1 MTAKDFSREGT
12 KEMPGTLRCS
22 RYELSKKGSKK
33 EGRRTCFFRGGAPRF
48 HQAAEGANA
57 VKGRK

>member
-33 EGRRTCFFRGGAPRF
+33 EGRREGGRAFSEVEPLGFTRPP
-48 HQAAEGANA
+48 
-57 VKGRK
+57 KGQTP